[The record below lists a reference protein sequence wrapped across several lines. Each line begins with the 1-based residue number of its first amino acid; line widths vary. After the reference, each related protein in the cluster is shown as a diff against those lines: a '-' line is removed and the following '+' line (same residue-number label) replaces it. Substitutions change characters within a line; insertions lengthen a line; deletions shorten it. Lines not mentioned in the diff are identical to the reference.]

1 MKQSTDTCASCARF
15 DLAASMANGGR
26 GPCLGY
32 DRETAWNTPATVLHN
47 PAPDR
52 RARAT
57 LVKQL
62 IAAQQP
68 KREEDGKTD
77 A

>member
-1 MKQSTDTCASCARF
+1 MKQSTDTCASCDQF
-15 DLAASMANGGR
+15 DLGASMADNGRAACAIRQEPRQWDWIG
-26 GPCLGY
+26 C
-32 DRETAWNTPATVLHN
+32 VLHN

-68 KREEDGKTD
+68 KREEDGKAD